1 MWHLNQ
7 NILFSYL
14 LLHSNIFAL
23 KVLYVSF
30 FFVVGILCTD
40 VLLLCIFSSSI
51 SRNMTLA
58 GWGQPWW
65 CIYTMEISKYPPG
78 LELMFYWS
86 SGYHLDN
93 VNFAGST
100 LKCHVYSCSSTE
112 NWENSL
118 NSLSG
123 FENLYLKFQHSSSL
137 FHFISRFHLNRS
149 ISKPSCR
156 NYTHSLWLQEGCKNQ
171 WRRSVK
177 CLISNEGIGYMEFI
191 I

>member
-1 MWHLNQ
+1 MS
-7 NILFSYL
+7 F
-14 LLHSNIFAL
+14 
-23 KVLYVSF
+23 F
-30 FFVVGILCTD
+30 FFVVGIPCTD
-40 VLLLCIFSSSI
+40 VLLLCVFSSSI

-58 GWGQPWW
+58 GWSQPWW

-149 ISKPSCR
+149 IGKPSCR

>member
-40 VLLLCIFSSSI
+40 VLLLCVFSSSI

-58 GWGQPWW
+58 GWSQPWW

-100 LKCHVYSCSSTE
+100 LKCHVYSCYVIKELPKSRTSSP
-112 NWENSL
+112 SL
-118 NSLSG
+118 WKLLSESEEKLLMSVVNYRSLHHFTVVNING
-123 FENLYLKFQHSSSL
+123 NINQHSCE
-137 FHFISRFHLNRS
+137 
-149 ISKPSCR
+149 KCP
-156 NYTHSLWLQEGCKNQ
+156 HSLIASVGWL
-171 WRRSVK
+171 
-177 CLISNEGIGYMEFI
+177 
-191 I
+191 